1 MERQIFETEHEDFR
15 ETVQRFVAEE
25 VSPHFEQWEEDG
37 IMPREVF
44 RKAADKDM
52 LAMAAPEEFGGL
64 GLDDYR
70 FNQVIVEEGSYAG
83 VTGCLLGLSLHNDIC
98 LPYFL
103 EYTTDEQKERWL
115 PGIVD
120 GSLITALAM
129 TEPGIGSDLGS
140 MGTKAIRDNGHYVV
154 DGSKTFITNGINADL
169 IITAVKTDP
178 KEAHR
183 GISLVVI
190 ERGMDG
196 FERGRNLEKVG
207 MHSQDTAELFF
218 NEVAVP
224 AENLLG
230 DEGQGFAYLIS
241 NLAQERL
248 SIAIGAVA
256 SSQAALDWTLEYV
269 KERTAFGRPVGS
281 FQNSRFRLAE
291 IKTEVDI
298 AQIYIDRCVLALNE
312 GTLTA
317 EDAAAAKWWTTE
329 MAGRVIDECVQLH
342 GGYGYMMEYPIAR
355 LWADHRVTRIYG
367 GTNEIMKE
375 IVGRSMGI

>member
-1 MERQIFETEHEDFR
+1 MEREIFEPEHEDFR
-15 ETVQRFVAEE
+15 ESVRRFVNEE
-25 VSPHFEQWEEDG
+25 ISPNFEQWEKDG
-37 IMPREVF
+37 MMPREVF
-44 RKAADKDM
+44 QKAGDKNM
-52 LAMAAPEEFGGL
+52 LAMAAPEEYGGM

-103 EYTTDEQKERWL
+103 EYCTDEQKERWL

-120 GSLITALAM
+120 GTLITALAM
-129 TEPGIGSDLGS
+129 TEPGIGSDLAS
-140 MGTKAIRDNGHYVV
+140 MGTKATRDNGHYVV

-169 IITAVKTDP
+169 VITAVKTDP

-183 GISLVVI
+183 GISLMVI

-218 NEVAVP
+218 NEVPVP

-256 SSQAALDWTLEYV
+256 AAQAALGWTLEYV

-281 FQNSRFRLAE
+281 FQNSRFKLAE
-291 IKTEVDI
+291 MKTEVDI
-298 AQIYIDRCVLALNE
+298 AQVYIDRCVTDLNA
-312 GTLTA
+312 GKLSV
-317 EDAAAAKWWTTE
+317 EDAAAAKWWTTD

-342 GGYGYMMEYPIAR
+342 GGYGYMLEYPIAR

-375 IVGRSMGI
+375 IVGRSMGV

>member
-1 MERQIFETEHEDFR
+1 MEREIFEPEHEDFR
-15 ETVQRFVAEE
+15 ESVRRFVSEE
-25 VSPHFEQWEEDG
+25 ISPNFEQWEKDG
-37 IMPREVF
+37 MMPREVF
-44 RKAADKDM
+44 QKAGEKNM
-52 LAMAAPEEFGGL
+52 LAMAAPEEFGGM

-103 EYTTDEQKERWL
+103 EYCTDEQKERWL

-120 GSLITALAM
+120 GTLITALAM
-129 TEPGIGSDLGS
+129 TEPGIGSDLAS
-140 MGTKAIRDNGHYVV
+140 MGTKATRDNGHYVV

-169 IITAVKTDP
+169 VITAVKTDP

-183 GISLVVI
+183 GISLMVI

-218 NEVAVP
+218 NEVPVP

-256 SSQAALDWTLEYV
+256 AAQVALEWTLEYV

-281 FQNSRFRLAE
+281 FQNSRFKLAE
-291 IKTEVDI
+291 MKTEVDI
-298 AQIYIDRCVLALNE
+298 AQVYIDRCVTDLNA
-312 GTLTA
+312 GKLSV
-317 EDAAAAKWWTTE
+317 EDAAAAKWWTTD

-342 GGYGYMMEYPIAR
+342 GGYGYMLEYPIAR

-375 IVGRSMGI
+375 IVGRSMGV